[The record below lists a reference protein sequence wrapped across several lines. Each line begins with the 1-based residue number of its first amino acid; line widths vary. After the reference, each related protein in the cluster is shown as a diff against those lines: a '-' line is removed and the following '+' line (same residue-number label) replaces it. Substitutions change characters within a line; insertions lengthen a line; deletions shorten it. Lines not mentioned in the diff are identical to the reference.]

1 MGGGR
6 PRGQCGQAPLPE
18 RPGLPG
24 LMEARRPAEVGSPG
38 VAPHLRLAEEGLAG
52 ADGAAGRREWMV
64 QPGGGPVSSTHGG
77 GVLQERGFDPKLA
90 SRSFLGAL
98 GPSGGRCCCCCGGGG
113 GIDGRVRQGALGHV
127 VHLGGLR
134 QAFLLHLL
142 QLLLGQAVAEQGWDD
157 LLGVGLEALAPRGL
171 VIGGC
176 WHAPPVGQRDAWVP
190 GAPRR
195 PITRIREAA
204 ARLAQLTDVLL
215 VGVLPAARPV
225 QRVVAG
231 GRAALG
237 GAAQLPPERDE
248 HGGHDD
254 EQAQGYA
261 SDRHDVV
268 GLHGS
273 LGLERRWA
281 GWLESYQKKK
291 KKEQMHPLV
300 WFSLHGSKVS
310 GWLALII

>member
-1 MGGGR
+1 M
-6 PRGQCGQAPLPE
+6 
-18 RPGLPG
+18 
-24 LMEARRPAEVGSPG
+24 
-38 VAPHLRLAEEGLAG
+38 
-52 ADGAAGRREWMV
+52 
-64 QPGGGPVSSTHGG
+64 
-77 GVLQERGFDPKLA
+77 
-90 SRSFLGAL
+90 
-98 GPSGGRCCCCCGGGG
+98 
-113 GIDGRVRQGALGHV
+113 
-127 VHLGGLR
+127 
-134 QAFLLHLL
+134 
-142 QLLLGQAVAEQGWDD
+142 
-157 LLGVGLEALAPRGL
+157 
-171 VIGGC
+171 
-176 WHAPPVGQRDAWVP
+176 
-190 GAPRR
+190 
-195 PITRIREAA
+195 
-204 ARLAQLTDVLL
+204 
-215 VGVLPAARPV
+215 

-291 KKEQMHPLV
+291 KEQMHPLV
-300 WFSLHGSKVS
+300 WFSLRGSKVS